1 MVMVVSL
8 VWMVSAVMFVG
19 DVGGESGLLKSD
31 QKREVLKDEM
41 VEDMYVVSRSCSR
54 ISKSNM

>member
-1 MVMVVSL
+1 MVVSL
-8 VWMVSAVMFVG
+8 VWVVLAAMFVG

-41 VEDMYVVSRSCSR
+41 VEDMYVYSRSCSR